1 MGVGLKQELGV
12 GLAKIVDDGL
22 YLPPLLGI
30 LDAVQVDIV
39 LVCVI
44 VEDVAGLDGLRAS
57 LFVAKDQVYPL
68 MKVGRHILR
77 LLRNIKNNNVC

>member
-1 MGVGLKQELGV
+1 MGVGLKQELGG

-22 YLPPLLGI
+22 HLPPLLGV

-39 LVCVI
+39 LVCVV

-57 LFVAKDQVYPL
+57 LFVAKYQVYL
-68 MKVGRHILR
+68 LVKVGRHILR
-77 LLRNIKNNNVC
+77 LLRNIKKNNVC